1 MTSNYP
7 INLTLTTEPTNWLA
21 IGGFAIEIAIAV
33 AILAAARCALKH
45 WNVWL

>member
-1 MTSNYP
+1 MTANYP
-7 INLTLTTEPTNWLA
+7 VNLTLTTEPTNWLT

-45 WNVWL
+45 WNVWP